1 MAKILFICAHAP
13 TEIYPQAGQKIALRH
28 LKNYISTGVNVDV
41 LVIANQIE
49 ITTATDLFSLVG
61 INVYTY
67 PIKRINKIISCLSH
81 FYVPFKFATRWQ
93 NAVLEKLLELL
104 QNNHYDVIHFEYSHA
119 AVYFEYVKQL
129 ISLQS
134 TKTIISIHDIIFQSF
149 LRKAE
154 NNLLFGIEAARLF
167 SYERTLY
174 YSVNELWVLSKKDRD
189 ILNSLFSIPEAK
201 IFIKPP
207 KISSFV
213 YQVQR
218 HPAKIEK
225 KSLLFWA
232 AMNRPENEQAILI
245 FINKCFR
252 PLQQQDPKF
261 KLYIVGASPS
271 KKVLAL
277 ASQQIMIAGFVE
289 NPTPYFEKAE
299 VGIVPLLQ
307 GAGIKLK
314 TLEMLEAGLPVI
326 ATTVGSEGVDAI
338 DKNLLVNDNFD
349 EWLSL
354 LRNSELWKQN

>member
-1 MAKILFICAHAP
+1 M
-13 TEIYPQAGQKIALRH
+13 RH
-28 LKNYISTGVNVDV
+28 LENYINTGVNVDV
-41 LVIANQIE
+41 VVIANQIE
-49 ITTATDLFSLVG
+49 INAATDLVSLFG
-61 INVYTY
+61 NSLYTY
-67 PIKRINKIISCLSH
+67 PIKKIDKIISCLTH
-81 FYVPFKFATRWQ
+81 FYIPFKFATRWQ
-93 NAVLEKLLELL
+93 NTVLEKLLDLL
-104 QNNHYDVIHFEYSHA
+104 QNNHYDAIHFEYPHA
-119 AVYFEYVKQL
+119 AVYLDYIKQL
-129 ISLQS
+129 ISLKS

-167 SYERTLY
+167 HYEKSLY
-174 YSVNELWVLSKKDRD
+174 SSASELWVLSKKDRN
-189 ILNSLFSIPEAK
+189 ILNSLFAIPERK

-207 KISSFV
+207 KLSNFI

-232 AMNRPENEQAILI
+232 AMNRPENEEAILT
-245 FINKCFR
+245 FINKCFI
-252 PLQQQDPKF
+252 PLQKQEPKF

-277 ASQQIMIAGFVE
+277 ASQQIIVTGFVE
-289 NPTPYFEKAE
+289 DPTSYFEKAE

-326 ATTVGSEGVDAI
+326 ATSVGSEGVDATG
-338 DKNLLVNDNFD
+338 KNLLVNDSFD

-354 LRNSELWKQN
+354 LINYELWQQNL